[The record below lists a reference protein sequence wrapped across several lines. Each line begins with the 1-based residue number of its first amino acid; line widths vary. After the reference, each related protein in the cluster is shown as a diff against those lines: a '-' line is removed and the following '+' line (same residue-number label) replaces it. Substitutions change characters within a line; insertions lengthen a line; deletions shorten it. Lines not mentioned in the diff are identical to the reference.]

1 MFLLPQSPRNGEDLS
16 DAEVDLETNSN
27 NNIGALQHRDST
39 SEEGLN
45 SQVRVKVCKSK

>member
-16 DAEVDLETNSN
+16 DAEVDHETNSN
-27 NNIGALQHRDST
+27 NNIGALRHRHST

-45 SQVRVKVCKSK
+45 SQVRVKVSKSR